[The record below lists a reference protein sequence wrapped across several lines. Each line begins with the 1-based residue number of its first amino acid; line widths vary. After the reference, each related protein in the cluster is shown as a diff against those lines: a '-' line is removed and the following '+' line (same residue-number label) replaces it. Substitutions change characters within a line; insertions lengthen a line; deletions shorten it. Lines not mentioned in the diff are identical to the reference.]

1 MATLATGVITP
12 PPPHVPAPCTARRRG
27 SRDKQIMATDRPTG
41 GGVFDGPSLRRRG
54 DRRTDHISGLP
65 DHLLHRIL
73 LGLPGGASS
82 AARTSV
88 LSRRWR
94 RVWSTLPALLFRYTF
109 GNEEPPPSSSSSPP
123 ADRVEA
129 ALAAY
134 SAPTV
139 RRLDIAM
146 PYGSRRRP
154 SHPTAEHL
162 RLVVPWWRAFAP
174 PNDDDDEVDVV
185 LLPVCERVTSIHLV
199 LGCYILRF
207 RPPTT
212 IADAG
217 GAFKALAALKISDA
231 CVDGPELEEMLSSR
245 RCPCLKKLELE
256 RISLRQGGPPVL
268 SLRSDSLE
276 WLQIAIEY
284 RGRLQVA
291 APNLRTFHGRSI
303 PCEIYMAAPMLS
315 EVSWHNNFGYDPT
328 RHHLAVSGHHLRRLE
343 IRADSSGLKLMRQ
356 FNIVD
361 ELHLNVHVMEY
372 SWMRRRRTP
381 TLHLRTD
388 VLLEP
393 NGSCSRVAFGQY
405 TYTISARTPTKPRRS
420 LSPSPPLHPLAS
432 KPPPQNPHFEDTFL
446 CNTKYGYVYSI
457 IYLAMAHHDGGVMR
471 VVTTTRSGGGN
482 DGDRDDENRL
492 LSRRWRGVWTR
503 LPLLI
508 LHAGEDAPPPRV
520 RRFANHMDGVLR
532 GYSDAD
538 VDVDNLF
545 VWVDSDTVIT
555 NPVRLAAAAA
565 NLAARRVTGRLAIFL
580 SPTSA
585 DMYQMAGDGEAVL
598 LQLPCLP
605 RVTDFSLTFIGVH
618 LKMPM
623 AGTFASLTS
632 MYIAGVRFTDDGEGI
647 SDVVSSRCP
656 RIKILDLLT
665 VRGLRTLTVVSRS
678 LVSLRLCGVMELERL
693 RVVAAELGEMVVD
706 TCFVLNGGAD
716 AAMLLVAPA
725 LEKLRWEDRY
735 PRELGGPWKLPGVW
749 MALEDKR
756 ALLSHTDPTPVRRRR
771 PVALSSDCHPQ
782 RRHPQPQPARHRQ
795 PQSSS
800 ERSTSPLAGAGR
812 EVRYCDPIRRGN
824 LPFPSPS
831 PPLTP
836 ADQSPLMSREAES

>member
-1 MATLATGVITP
+1 
-12 PPPHVPAPCTARRRG
+12 
-27 SRDKQIMATDRPTG
+27 MATDRPTG

-154 SHPTAEHL
+154 SHPTAEHVSSWL
-162 RLVVPWWRAFAP
+162 RFASQASSVSSCRGGAP
-174 PNDDDDEVDVV
+174 S
-185 LLPVCERVTSIHLV
+185 LPRTTTTTRVTSIHLV

-361 ELHLNVHVMEY
+361 ELHLNVHVMEGIQEY
-372 SWMRRRRTP
+372 NRFLEGTDKLARCEVLVIRFMKMEHSFKSAM
-381 TLHLRTD
+381 LHLLRQCT
-388 VLLEP
+388 
-393 NGSCSRVAFGQY
+393 
-405 TYTISARTPTKPRRS
+405 
-420 LSPSPPLHPLAS
+420 
-432 KPPPQNPHFEDTFL
+432 
-446 CNTKYGYVYSI
+446 
-457 IYLAMAHHDGGVMR
+457 
-471 VVTTTRSGGGN
+471 
-482 DGDRDDENRL
+482 
-492 LSRRWRGVWTR
+492 
-503 LPLLI
+503 
-508 LHAGEDAPPPRV
+508 
-520 RRFANHMDGVLR
+520 RFA
-532 GYSDAD
+532 
-538 VDVDNLF
+538 
-545 VWVDSDTVIT
+545 
-555 NPVRLAAAAA
+555 
-565 NLAARRVTGRLAIFL
+565 
-580 SPTSA
+580 
-585 DMYQMAGDGEAVL
+585 
-598 LQLPCLP
+598 
-605 RVTDFSLTFIGVH
+605 
-618 LKMPM
+618 
-623 AGTFASLTS
+623 
-632 MYIAGVRFTDDGEGI
+632 
-647 SDVVSSRCP
+647 
-656 RIKILDLLT
+656 
-665 VRGLRTLTVVSRS
+665 
-678 LVSLRLCGVMELERL
+678 
-693 RVVAAELGEMVVD
+693 
-706 TCFVLNGGAD
+706 
-716 AAMLLVAPA
+716 
-725 LEKLRWEDRY
+725 
-735 PRELGGPWKLPGVW
+735 
-749 MALEDKR
+749 
-756 ALLSHTDPTPVRRRR
+756 
-771 PVALSSDCHPQ
+771 
-782 RRHPQPQPARHRQ
+782 
-795 PQSSS
+795 
-800 ERSTSPLAGAGR
+800 
-812 EVRYCDPIRRGN
+812 
-824 LPFPSPS
+824 
-831 PPLTP
+831 
-836 ADQSPLMSREAES
+836 